1 MSQRT
6 KMMSNESIYVGL
18 PSMDDLELEYAII
31 SAFENSDNPE
41 RVYVGAAVLSMYS
54 HTIKRV
60 KKLAKKYKNLSFS
73 HEKQKKNRVMTLGVG
88 AGRDRAEKLYS
99 GQDYFLQ
106 ADSHSH
112 FEKGWDSYM
121 IKMFKE
127 AVKEVGDQKV
137 VITCIPP
144 RFSYG
149 SEETPQRIDPPT
161 RYPAFV
167 PNEFFIDVVPKWT
180 SEDSLTIT
188 NKKFIP
194 SVKANS
200 AMLFGGEEFIN
211 NTGIGKN
218 SIFYDEELIYSINL
232 IGDGFALVFPNV
244 PDFPVLHLDGDHI
257 IKGHERNFF
266 LDYLEGKS
274 FNEIH
279 EKLKE
284 NYLSF
289 VKDPKNAKKVDAYRK
304 YSKVDPLRG
313 KVSSQYPYIPD
324 SYRI

>member
-1 MSQRT
+1 
-6 KMMSNESIYVGL
+6 MMNKNNASIYVGL
-18 PSMDDLELEYAII
+18 PSMDDLELEYAIA

-41 RVYVGAAVLSMYS
+41 RIFVGAAVLSMYG

-60 KKLAKKYKNLSFS
+60 KKLSKKYPNLSFS
-73 HEKQKKNRVMTLGVG
+73 YEKQKKNKAETLGVG
-88 AGRDRAEKLYS
+88 LGRKRAESLYS

-106 ADSHSH
+106 ADSHSY
-112 FEKGWDSYM
+112 FEKGWDSYL
-121 IKMFKE
+121 INMFEE
-127 AVKEVGDQKV
+127 AVREVGDDKI

-144 RFSYG
+144 RFSYD
-149 SEETPQRIDPPT
+149 SEERPQRIDPPT
-161 RYPAFV
+161 RYPVFV
-167 PNEFFIDVVPKWT
+167 PNDFFVNVVPKWT
-180 SEDSLTIT
+180 SENSLEIT

-200 AMLFGGEEFIN
+200 AMLFGSKEFIN
-211 NTGIGKN
+211 NTGIGKD
-218 SIFYDEELIYSINL
+218 SVFYDEELIYSINL

-244 PDFPVLHLDGDHI
+244 PDFPVMHLDGDHI

-274 FNEIH
+274 FDQIH
-279 EKLKE
+279 ERLKE

-289 VKDPKNAKKVDAYRK
+289 VKDPKNAKRVDAYRK

-313 KVSSQYPYIPD
+313 KVSSQYVYIPE
-324 SYRI
+324 SYRV